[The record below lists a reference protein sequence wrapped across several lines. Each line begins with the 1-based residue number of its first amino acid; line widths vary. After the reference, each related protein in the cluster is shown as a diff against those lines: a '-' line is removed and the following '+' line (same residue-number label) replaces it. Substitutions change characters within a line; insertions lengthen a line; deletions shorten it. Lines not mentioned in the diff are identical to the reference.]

1 MTESTKTAELLT
13 AAGLDWTPSRWGVP
27 TVTVPGGEYLI
38 RITEDDGTYSLAV
51 LSGGRAEL
59 IHTEATFT
67 GRFAEV
73 LLLAAI
79 TTLLAT
85 LA

>member
-38 RITEDDGTYSLAV
+38 RITEDDGTYSLTV

-59 IHTEATFT
+59 IHTEAAFS
-67 GRFAEV
+67 GVAAPA
-73 LLLAAI
+73 LLIA
-79 TTLLAT
+79 TVSTLLAT